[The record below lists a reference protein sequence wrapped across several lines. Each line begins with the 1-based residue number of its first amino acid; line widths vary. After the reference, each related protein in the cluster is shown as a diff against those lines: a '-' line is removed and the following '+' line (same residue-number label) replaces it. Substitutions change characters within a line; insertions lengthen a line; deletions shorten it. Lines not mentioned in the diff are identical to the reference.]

1 MGCDI
6 HGIIEQRKPSGEW
19 GACPAQVARPSR
31 DYYLFARLG
40 GVRNYS
46 SVAPIAAKRG
56 LPQDA
61 THEAHM
67 MNCLYVSE
75 TDGDGRAS
83 KERAEKWIAQGSSK
97 WHKEGV
103 FVTHP
108 DWHSHSWCTANE
120 LAQVLH
126 SPESGYFHDCYAIL
140 LTIMRFSES
149 LGYEVRFVFW
159 FDN

>member
-6 HGIIEQRKPSGEW
+6 HGIIEQRKKGGEW
-19 GACPAQVARPSR
+19 SACPAQITRLSR
-31 DYYLFARLG
+31 DYTLFSNLG
-40 GVRNYS
+40 GVRGYCGQE
-46 SVAPIAAKRG
+46 PIAAMRG
-56 LPQDA
+56 FPVDA
-61 THEAHM
+61 SHDAHM

-75 TDGDGRAS
+75 TDGEGRVS
-83 KERAEKWIAQGSSK
+83 KECAEKWIAQGSSK

-108 DWHSHSWCTANE
+108 DWHSHSWCTADE
-120 LAQVLH
+120 LVEAMNAEFNGNHNVYTH
-126 SPESGYFHDCYAIL
+126 L
-140 LTIMRFSES
+140 LATMRLTES